1 MKLVSRNFIMACS
14 LMMYNNFIYAQTPT
28 KSAAAKI
35 LELAYENILL
45 VISAMV
51 LTGVLFAGIN
61 LIWAL
66 IAAQKI
72 KLLHQFGP
80 EVLEKSGLTQKTS
93 LWSSIYNKLSGLK
106 PLEEEKDIEM
116 HHHYDGIRE
125 LDNSLP
131 PWWLYLFYITIAWG
145 IGYFAYYHMSDMGTN
160 QEQEY
165 VQAIEEA
172 EIQKAA
178 FLASQADVVDEKN
191 VVYLEDPTALTEG
204 KEIFLANCA
213 VCHGQQGEGGV
224 GPNFTDK
231 YWLHGGSINEIFTVI
246 KYGVPAKGMVA
257 WNNQLRPG
265 VIQKVSSFI
274 WSLQGTNPP
283 NQKEPQGTLYEPAAK
298 DTTEVSQ

>member
-1 MKLVSRNFIMACS
+1 MKIFSRISIFAFSMMLSLNFAH
-14 LMMYNNFIYAQTPT
+14 AQV
-28 KSAAAKI
+28 KQESAASKF

-45 VISAMV
+45 LISAMV
-51 LTGVLFAGIN
+51 LTGVLLAGIN

-72 KLLHQFGP
+72 KLLDEFGP
-80 EVLEKSGLTQKTS
+80 EALEKSGLAKKAS
-93 LWSSIYNKLSGLK
+93 LWSTLYDRLSGLK

-116 HHHYDGIRE
+116 HHNYDGIRE

-131 PWWLYLFYITIAWG
+131 PWWVHLFYVTIAWS
-145 IGYFAYYHMSDMGTN
+145 IGYFAYYHLTDMGKD

-165 VQAIEEA
+165 AAAIEEA
-172 EIQKAA
+172 EIQKAT
-178 FLASQADVVDEKN
+178 FLASLADIVDEKN
-191 VVYLEDPTALTEG
+191 VTYLEDPAALAEG

-265 VIQKVSSFI
+265 VIQKVSSYI
-274 WSLQGTNPP
+274 LSLQGTNPP
-283 NQKEPQGTLYEPAAK
+283 NQKEPQGTLYEAVETDSTNISK
-298 DTTEVSQ
+298 